1 MHGSDACW
9 LRGGGARIIDS
20 LLACHFLFL
29 YFFIPSLLQPTF
41 RHLQCMFDSSFLTDE
56 STREVWA
63 STPLVVGMH
72 PDEATDPIVTHS
84 LAAGKPWAVIP
95 CCVFPGL
102 HPHRRTADGQLVK
115 THEQLCD
122 YYMRLDPGVRR
133 AQLDFEGRNT
143 VIYSLGRQATEGD
156 ATSDAAA
163 AAAAGSADGAM
174 DALVSATVSA
184 AIGVPSSSSS
194 SSSSLPPQ
202 L

>member
-1 MHGSDACW
+1 
-9 LRGGGARIIDS
+9 
-20 LLACHFLFL
+20 
-29 YFFIPSLLQPTF
+29 
-41 RHLQCMFDSSFLTDE
+41 MFDSSFLTDE

-72 PDEATDPIVTHS
+72 PDEATDPIVSHS

-143 VIYSLGRQATEGD
+143 VIYSLGRQATGSAVAADED
-156 ATSDAAA
+156 HTTSP
-163 AAAAGSADGAM
+163 AAAGSADGAM

-184 AIGVPSSSSS
+184 AIGAPSSSSS

>member
-1 MHGSDACW
+1 
-9 LRGGGARIIDS
+9 
-20 LLACHFLFL
+20 
-29 YFFIPSLLQPTF
+29 
-41 RHLQCMFDSSFLTDE
+41 MFDSSFLTDE

-72 PDEATDPIVTHS
+72 PDEATDPIVSHS

-143 VIYSLGRQATEGD
+143 VIYSLGRPANGGH

-163 AAAAGSADGAM
+163 AAAAAGNAAGAM
-174 DALVSATVSA
+174 DSATPAA
-184 AIGVPSSSSS
+184 AIGAPSSPSSSSV
-194 SSSSLPPQ
+194 PQ

>member
-1 MHGSDACW
+1 
-9 LRGGGARIIDS
+9 
-20 LLACHFLFL
+20 
-29 YFFIPSLLQPTF
+29 
-41 RHLQCMFDSSFLTDE
+41 MFDSSFLTDE
-56 STREVWA
+56 STRDVWA

-72 PDEATDPIVTHS
+72 PDEATDPIVSHS

-156 ATSDAAA
+156 ATSHDAAA
-163 AAAAGSADGAM
+163 ASAAAAVGNADGAM
-174 DALVSATVSA
+174 DSATPAAS

-194 SSSSLPPQ
+194 VPQ